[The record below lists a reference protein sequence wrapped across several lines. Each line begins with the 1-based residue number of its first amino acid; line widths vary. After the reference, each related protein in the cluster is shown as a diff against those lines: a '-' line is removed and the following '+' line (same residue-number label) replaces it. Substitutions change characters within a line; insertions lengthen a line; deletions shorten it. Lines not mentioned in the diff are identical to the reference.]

1 MRITQLNIY
10 PVKSLRGIALETATL
25 TRRGLAFDRHWM
37 LVDDDHRFVTQRELP
52 AMAGV
57 TVRLTDEALV
67 LEHPR
72 VAPLIVP
79 LARTGQP
86 RCTVRIWKDTCESLD
101 EGAAAADWLAEAL
114 GRGLRLVRFPDDSRR
129 EVEAGYLRVERG
141 ERADTAFPDGY
152 PFLVASEASLS
163 ALNERLASQGLA
175 PVPMSRFRPNVV
187 VEGTTPFAEGL
198 WDALE
203 AGDAGYRLGLRKPCK
218 RCKIITQ
225 DQRTGEAPVPKE
237 PLRTLVA
244 MDTQPGWRGAY
255 FGQNAILL
263 DGGGRTIAVGDRLT
277 VHRR

>member
-10 PVKSLRGIALETATL
+10 PVKSLRGIVLETATL
-25 TRRGLAFDRHWM
+25 TRRGLACDRHWM
-37 LVDDDHRFVTQRELP
+37 LVNDDHRFVTQRELP

-79 LARTGQP
+79 LARTRQP
-86 RCTVRIWKDTCESLD
+86 RCTVRIWKDTCEALD
-101 EGAAAADWLAEAL
+101 EGDAAADWLAEAL
-114 GRGLRLVRFPDDSRR
+114 GRSLRLVRFPDDSRR
-129 EVEAGYLRVERG
+129 EVEAGYLRAERG
-141 ERADTAFPDGY
+141 ERAHTAFPDGY

-163 ALNERLASQGLA
+163 ALNERLAAQGLEA
-175 PVPMSRFRPNVV
+175 VSMNRFRPNIV
-187 VEGTTPFAEGL
+187 VEGTAPFAEAG
-198 WDALE
+198 WDELGGG
-203 AGDAGYRLGLRKPCK
+203 AGVRLGLRKPCK
-218 RCKIITQ
+218 RCKIITL

-237 PLRTLVA
+237 PLKTLVA

-263 DGGGRTIAVGDRLT
+263 DGEGRAIAVGDRLT
-277 VHRR
+277 IHPR